1 MKILITYSSRHGA
14 TEEIAIAIYE
24 EIAKRYNETHLKE
37 VGKVGDISG
46 FDVVILGSAVYA
58 GSWRRDAAT
67 FASENKSQLKKVK
80 LWTFSS
86 GPVGE
91 PKENQKIEPIGPS
104 IIKLMEELKP
114 MEHKIFSGNL
124 DKSKLNFAEKGI
136 IKIVKA
142 TYGDYRDFDEI
153 RSWATSISHE
163 LTKSQR

>member
-1 MKILITYSSRHGA
+1 MKILITYSSKHGA
-14 TEEIAIAIYE
+14 TKGIASAIYK
-24 EIAKRYNETHLKE
+24 EIAKEHKEVELEE

-46 FDVVILGSAVYA
+46 FDAVILGSAVYA

-67 FASENKSQLKKVK
+67 FASENKSQLKKLK

-91 PKENQKIEPIGPS
+91 PKENQKIEPIGTS

-114 MEHKIFSGNL
+114 IEHKVFPGNL
-124 DKSKLNFAEKGI
+124 DKSALNFAEKGI

-142 TYGDYRDFDEI
+142 TYGDYRDFEEI
-153 RSWATSISHE
+153 RSWATSIAQD
-163 LTKSQR
+163 LKA